1 MHKARISS
9 LKRDSKETSK
19 AAASKDTGQLIVGP
33 KRARSKV
40 ERNPVF
46 LTTNNASVLAR
57 CNKMG
62 RIAANCPDKDQET
75 GLMTMFCT
83 KIGTKDD
90 VPSMIELMEE
100 LEMTR

>member
-1 MHKARISS
+1 LNQVQKLKKEEGGGKEALNKKARMHKARISS

-46 LTTNNASVLAR
+46 LTTNNASVLDA
-57 CNKMG
+57 
-62 RIAANCPDKDQET
+62 
-75 GLMTMFCT
+75 T
-83 KIGTKDD
+83 KWVALQPTVLTRTKKLD
-90 VPSMIELMEE
+90 
-100 LEMTR
+100 